1 MKLIKSNT
9 IDEYLDQVQDDQKK
23 TLEKLRRM
31 ILSAAPGVTECI
43 SYSMPAFRHQ
53 GKLLVAFGA
62 FTDHC
67 SFFPMS
73 SATIRKLA
81 ADLKKYETTKGTIH
95 FSNTKPLPATLVK
108 KIIKARIAENEK
120 KKKR

>member
-1 MKLIKSNT
+1 MKSIKAQT
-9 IDEYLDQVQDDQKK
+9 IDDYLGQFQDDQKK

-31 ILSAAPGVTECI
+31 IKSAAPGVTECI

-73 SATIRKLA
+73 AATIKALTN
-81 ADLKKYETTKGTIH
+81 DLKQYETSKGTIR
-95 FSNTKPLPATLVK
+95 FPNTKPLPAALVK
-108 KIIKARIAENEK
+108 KIIKKRIAENETK
-120 KKKR
+120 